1 MNMLTVAR
9 LLDMVVGP
17 GTPGGS
23 GVNNLTPRMLL
34 LALLAAIPA
43 FFSWLAVTLFK
54 KN

>member
-17 GTPGGS
+17 GGS
-23 GVNNLTPRMLL
+23 GANNLTPRMLL